1 MTVLRAREA
10 FACSDAQGTPRVVRP
25 GDLFDST
32 DPMVTGRE
40 TLFEPV
46 EVATQ
51 RSEAV
56 VAGGSSSVESATS
69 APGEKRSV
77 STGRGRKSP
86 KDSTDA
92 APTEQKS
99 AEATTKST
107 TTGGVGSTP
116 GASDS
121 K

>member
-32 DPMVTGRE
+32 DPLVTGRE

-56 VAGGSSSVESATS
+56 VAGGSSVESATA

-77 STGRGRKSP
+77 SP
-86 KDSTDA
+86 KVTTPEPKPATPEPKPA
-92 APTEQKS
+92 AKATKPATPSSQKGTS
-99 AEATTKST
+99 
-107 TTGGVGSTP
+107 
-116 GASDS
+116 GA
-121 K
+121 

>member
-32 DPMVTGRE
+32 DPLVTGRQN
-40 TLFEPV
+40 LFEPV

-56 VAGGSSSVESATS
+56 VAGGSSVESATA

-77 STGRGRKSP
+77 STGRGRKSS
-86 KDSTDA
+86 KDSADA

>member
-10 FACSDAQGTPRVVRP
+10 FACSDSHGTPRVVRP

-32 DPMVTGRE
+32 DPLVTGRE
-40 TLFEPV
+40 NLFEPV

-56 VAGGSSSVESATS
+56 VAGGSGIEAATA

-77 STGRGRKSP
+77 TPKATTPESP
-86 KDSTDA
+86 VTPEPKA
-92 APTEQKS
+92 A
-99 AEATTKST
+99 ATKST
-107 TTGGVGSTP
+107 KSATASPQKGTGG
-116 GASDS
+116 A
-121 K
+121 

>member
-10 FACSDAQGTPRVVRP
+10 FACSDAHGTPRVVRP

-32 DPMVTGRE
+32 DPLVTGRE

-56 VAGGSSSVESATS
+56 VAGGSSVESATA

-77 STGRGRKSP
+77 SP
-86 KDSTDA
+86 KVTTPEPKTA
-92 APTEQKS
+92 AATPEPKPAATRPTKS
-99 AEATTKST
+99 AATSSQK
-107 TTGGVGSTP
+107 
-116 GASDS
+116 GASGA
-121 K
+121 